1 MKNPVKIVLLSL
13 LVITFSMIFSGCSD
27 NGPLQKVMSM
37 FTSDAE
43 KSGPSDEEV
52 IAVIPFG
59 KDQECSN
66 KVVQRDKQTEDGVF
80 PVRVRTSCNDGTMG
94 EHVYN
99 CKKMNDGSGNEAW
112 SCPQG

>member
-1 MKNPVKIVLLSL
+1 MKNPIKVVLLSL

-27 NGPLQKVMSM
+27 NNPVEKVKSM

-43 KSGPSDEEV
+43 KSGPSDAEV
-52 IAVIPFG
+52 IGAIPLG
-59 KDQECSN
+59 GEQECSN
-66 KVVQRDKQTEDGVF
+66 KVVQRDKQTEDGAF

-99 CKKMNDGSGNEAW
+99 CKKMRNDSGNEVW

>member
-1 MKNPVKIVLLSL
+1 MKNPIKVVLLSL

-27 NGPLQKVMSM
+27 NNPLQKVTSL
-37 FTSDAE
+37 FTADAE

-52 IAVIPFG
+52 IAAIPLSG
-59 KDQECSN
+59 EQDCTN

-99 CKKMNDGSGNEAW
+99 CKKVRNDSGNEVW